1 MVFCFG
7 FSVRILAVKMAAV
20 DVHMTTL
27 ITKSRLFDWTVMP
40 FSIMNATNT
49 FSRTLSEVFEAY
61 MNKFL
66 KVSQMILTSIVCHG
80 RSI

>member
-1 MVFCFG
+1 
-7 FSVRILAVKMAAV
+7 LAVKMAAV

-49 FSRTLSEVFEAY
+49 FSRTLSEVLGAY

-80 RSI
+80 RSIWRIFDSCL